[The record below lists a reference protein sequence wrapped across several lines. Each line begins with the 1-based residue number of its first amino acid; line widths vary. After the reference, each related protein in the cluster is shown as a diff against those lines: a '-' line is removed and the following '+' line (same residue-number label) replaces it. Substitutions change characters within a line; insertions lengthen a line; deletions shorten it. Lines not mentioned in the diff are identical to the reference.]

1 WEQAKAIGQS
11 VYDWGASRTREA
23 ANIARN
29 WTKSLEET
37 ITHVCTTAERWV
49 EAGVNFLRN
58 VDWKNILKTA
68 AGVAGEFFYVNDLY
82 RVVTGTDPVSGEEA
96 NRLEATAWLAVDIIS
111 AGSSKLGKVATVA
124 TKADDLFDIVRS
136 SKFVTQ
142 ANKTLDGAKTFVK
155 SNVDK
160 LLDTSFQLGPKLAP
174 AGGSSVGGTTLREV
188 GQNVKKSLDNLVNY
202 FKKNGDEVGK
212 RTEKGTKG
220 TKAVGNMSEFLDSDF
235 GQELRDSLQ
244 KTSKRY
250 DGQRVY
256 KVIENI
262 GNLKKGDQI
271 YLDGLHKD
279 HLEVFNK
286 SGKVK
291 SVLNL
296 DGSINFEKTRKVLE
310 QGRRLP

>member
-1 WEQAKAIGQS
+1 
-11 VYDWGASRTREA
+11 
-23 ANIARN
+23 
-29 WTKSLEET
+29 
-37 ITHVCTTAERWV
+37 
-49 EAGVNFLRN
+49 
-58 VDWKNILKTA
+58 
-68 AGVAGEFFYVNDLY
+68 
-82 RVVTGTDPVSGEEA
+82 
-96 NRLEATAWLAVDIIS
+96 
-111 AGSSKLGKVATVA
+111 KVATVA

-160 LLDTSFQLGPKLAP
+160 LLDTSFQLGPKLVP

-271 YLDGLHKD
+271 YLDELYKD

-286 SGKVK
+286 NGKVK